1 MEEIHILD
9 RFVDDREF
17 RNYIHTILI
26 KNGFTD
32 AKIDDER
39 IADGDFVN
47 DNDILARSDG
57 TRYTIHTY
65 LNIEVGVREV
75 LSVIQDREYEKVDGA
90 IIFTNRFFTDDAIFL
105 AKREKVELWDRDQ
118 LKRMISVS
126 EKYDEKNLSHFV

>member
-75 LSVIQDREYEKVDGA
+75 LSVIQDREY
-90 IIFTNRFFTDDAIFL
+90 
-105 AKREKVELWDRDQ
+105 
-118 LKRMISVS
+118 
-126 EKYDEKNLSHFV
+126 